1 MDIKMNKR
9 PIGMPSLTLEG
20 RRAIIAM
27 ALNRIGEKP
36 LLAWLK
42 TQNIPSLRHLN
53 ENVRSYKK
61 KFFIELFDQ

>member
-1 MDIKMNKR
+1 
-9 PIGMPSLTLEG
+9 MPSLTLEG